1 MPEYSQACVIGQETL
16 PIGCY
21 AVRPL
26 ALYSYSMIDNALL
39 RRLPTSRSCSGEELL
54 DRFLDYVSERKLDL
68 YAAQEEA
75 ILELFE
81 DRNVI
86 LNTPTG
92 SGKSLVATALHFK
105 SMAQGHRS
113 VYTCPIKALVNE
125 KFLALCRDFGP
136 ENVGIATG
144 DATVNRNAPILCCT
158 AEILANVAL
167 AEGADAPFRD
177 VIMDEFHYYS
187 DNSRG
192 VAWQVPLLTM
202 SKSRFLLMSAT
213 LGATALF
220 ERELTRLTGVV
231 TTVVASVTRPVPLN
245 FRYEEKSV
253 LEATVME
260 LVESKQAPVYV
271 VHFTQ
276 NAAAQTTQNLLSQNY
291 CNAEEKAAINEA
303 LYGVKFNSPYG
314 KDFKK
319 FLRHGIGLHHAGLLP
334 KYRVLVEQLAQRGL
348 LKIICGTDTLGVGV
362 NVPIRTVLLTQLSKY
377 SGSKTANLTARDFH
391 QITGRAGRKGFDNI
405 GFVVGMAPE
414 HVLENARLEA
424 KAAGDPKKFK
434 KLVKRKPP
442 EKFVMWTGDTFTKL
456 QTAPPEPLVSRFQVT
471 HSMLLQVLSRKG
483 DGCRAMQNLISDSHE
498 TAPQK
503 KAHRKRAWQLF
514 RSLLERK
521 IIEILPPSERGEGSK
536 LRLNIDLQ
544 EDFSLNHALS
554 LYLIDT
560 LALLDMASPT
570 YPLDMLTLIESIL
583 ENPDII
589 LRRQLDALKTEKM
602 AEMKQQGIEY
612 DERIAKLDELEYP
625 KPQRE
630 FVYGTFATFVLQ
642 HPWVGQENIRPKS
655 IVREMVE
662 NYVDFT
668 GYIKLYDLERS
679 EGVLLRHIASV
690 HKVLAQTVPPVF
702 KNEDVY
708 EIEDWLAGLLRGT
721 DSSLLDEWERLKN
734 PDWIP
739 ADEELS
745 TPKALEVIDITK
757 NKREFTALIR
767 AEIFHFIRLLA
778 AGRYDAAA
786 AIVPPWTEAELVQI
800 TEEYY
805 LEHERITLDPEARNH
820 KHTYITQDDDT
831 GVWTIAQMLV
841 DPEGLNDW
849 QATFSVDKALAREE
863 GKPTLHL
870 ISLASVV

>member
-1 MPEYSQACVIGQETL
+1 
-16 PIGCY
+16 
-21 AVRPL
+21 
-26 ALYSYSMIDNALL
+26 
-39 RRLPTSRSCSGEELL
+39 
-54 DRFLDYVSERKLDL
+54 
-68 YAAQEEA
+68 
-75 ILELFE
+75 
-81 DRNVI
+81 
-86 LNTPTG
+86 
-92 SGKSLVATALHFK
+92 
-105 SMAQGHRS
+105 
-113 VYTCPIKALVNE
+113 
-125 KFLALCRDFGP
+125 
-136 ENVGIATG
+136 
-144 DATVNRNAPILCCT
+144 
-158 AEILANVAL
+158 
-167 AEGADAPFRD
+167 
-177 VIMDEFHYYS
+177 
-187 DNSRG
+187 
-192 VAWQVPLLTM
+192 
-202 SKSRFLLMSAT
+202 
-213 LGATALF
+213 
-220 ERELTRLTGVV
+220 
-231 TTVVASVTRPVPLN
+231 
-245 FRYEEKSV
+245 
-253 LEATVME
+253 
-260 LVESKQAPVYV
+260 
-271 VHFTQ
+271 
-276 NAAAQTTQNLLSQNY
+276 
-291 CNAEEKAAINEA
+291 
-303 LYGVKFNSPYG
+303 
-314 KDFKK
+314 
-319 FLRHGIGLHHAGLLP
+319 
-334 KYRVLVEQLAQRGL
+334 
-348 LKIICGTDTLGVGV
+348 
-362 NVPIRTVLLTQLSKY
+362 
-377 SGSKTANLTARDFH
+377 
-391 QITGRAGRKGFDNI
+391 
-405 GFVVGMAPE
+405 
-414 HVLENARLEA
+414 
-424 KAAGDPKKFK
+424 
-434 KLVKRKPP
+434 
-442 EKFVMWTGDTFTKL
+442 
-456 QTAPPEPLVSRFQVT
+456 
-471 HSMLLQVLSRKG
+471 
-483 DGCRAMQNLISDSHE
+483 
-498 TAPQK
+498 
-503 KAHRKRAWQLF
+503 
-514 RSLLERK
+514 
-521 IIEILPPSERGEGSK
+521 
-536 LRLNIDLQ
+536 
-544 EDFSLNHALS
+544 
-554 LYLIDT
+554 
-560 LALLDMASPT
+560 
-570 YPLDMLTLIESIL
+570 MLTLIESIL

-778 AGRYDAAA
+778 TGRYDAAA

>member
-1 MPEYSQACVIGQETL
+1 MT
-16 PIGCY
+16 
-21 AVRPL
+21 
-26 ALYSYSMIDNALL
+26 DNALL
-39 RRLPTSRSCSGEELL
+39 RRLPASHDCSGGELL
-54 DRFLDYVSERKLDL
+54 DRFLDYAAERQLEL
-68 YAAQEEA
+68 YPAQEEA
-75 ILELFE
+75 ILELFD

-105 SMAQGHRS
+105 ALAQGRRS

-144 DATVNRNAPILCCT
+144 DATVNRDAPILCCT

-202 SKSRFLLMSAT
+202 SNARFLLMSAT
-213 LGATALF
+213 LGSTELF
-220 ERELTRLTGVV
+220 ERELTRLTGEV
-231 TTVVASVTRPVPLN
+231 TTVVASVTRPVPLQ
-245 FRYEEKSV
+245 FRYEDKAF
-253 LEATVME
+253 LEATVAA
-260 LVESKQAPVYV
+260 LVEARQTPVYV

-276 NAAAQTTQNLLSQNY
+276 NDAAQTTQNLMSQNY
-291 CNAEEKAAINEA
+291 CNADEKAALAEA
-303 LYGVKFNSPYG
+303 LIGAKFNSPYG
-314 KDFKK
+314 KDLKR
-319 FLRHGIGLHHAGLLP
+319 FLRHGVGLHHAGLLP
-334 KYRVLVEQLAQRGL
+334 KYRMLVERLAQQGL

-362 NVPIRTVLLTQLSKY
+362 NVPIRTVVLTKLSKY
-377 SGSKTANLTARDFH
+377 GGAKVATLSARDFH
-391 QITGRAGRKGFDNI
+391 QISGRAGRKGFDDI
-405 GFVVGMAPE
+405 GYIVAMAPE

-424 KAAGDPKKFK
+424 RAAGDPKKAK
-434 KLVKRKPP
+434 KIVKRKPP
-442 EKFVMWTGDTFTKL
+442 DGFVSWTSDTFAKL
-456 QTAPPEPLVSRFQVT
+456 QTAAPEPLVSRFEVT
-471 HSMLLQVLSRKG
+471 HAMLLQVLSRKG
-483 DGCRAMQNLISDSHE
+483 DGRRAMQRIIRDSHE
-498 TAPQK
+498 TPTRK
-503 KAHRKRAWQLF
+503 KAHHKRAWELF
-514 RSLLERK
+514 RSLLERS
-521 IIEILPPSERGEGSK
+521 IIEIVPKHERVNGSA

-560 LALLDMASPT
+560 LTLLEADSPT
-570 YPLDMLTLIESIL
+570 YPLDVLTLIESIL

-630 FVYGTFATFVLQ
+630 FIYGTFANFLLR

-662 NYVDFT
+662 NFVDFT
-668 GYIKLYDLERS
+668 SYIKLYDLERS

-690 HKVLAQTVPPVF
+690 HKVLAQTVPPAF
-702 KNEDVY
+702 KNADVQ
-708 EIEDWLAGLLRGT
+708 EMEDWLAGLLRGI
-721 DSSLLDEWERLKN
+721 DSSLLDEWERMKD
-734 PDWIP
+734 PDWKP
-739 ADEELS
+739 AEDEFA
-745 TPKALEVIDITK
+745 TQALEVIDITK
-757 NKREFTALIR
+757 NKREFIALIR
-767 AEIFHFIRLLA
+767 AEIFHFLRPLA
-778 AGRYDAAA
+778 AGMYDTAAA
-786 AIVPPWTEAELVQI
+786 LVPPWTGAELYGA
-800 TEEYY
+800 TEDYY
-805 LEHERITLDPEARNH
+805 AGHERITLDPEARNH
-820 KHTYITQDDDT
+820 KHTYITPDDET
-831 GVWTIAQMLV
+831 GVWTVQQVLV

-849 QATFSVDKALAREE
+849 QVTFTVDKALAREE
-863 GKPTLHL
+863 GKPTLTL
-870 ISLASVV
+870 VSLAPIA

>member
-1 MPEYSQACVIGQETL
+1 MT
-16 PIGCY
+16 
-21 AVRPL
+21 
-26 ALYSYSMIDNALL
+26 DNALL
-39 RRLPTSRSCSGEELL
+39 RRLPTSRLCTGGELL
-54 DRFLDYVSERKLDL
+54 GHFLDYVTERKLTL

-81 DRNVI
+81 DGNVI

-105 SMAQGHRS
+105 SMARGHRS

-136 ENVGIATG
+136 DNVGIATG
-144 DATVNRNAPILCCT
+144 DATVNRDAPILCCT

-167 AEGADAPFRD
+167 AEGADAPFHE

-187 DNSRG
+187 DHSRG

-220 ERELTRLTGVV
+220 ERELTRLTGVA
-231 TTVVASVTRPVPLN
+231 TTVVASVTRPVPLT
-245 FRYEEKSV
+245 FRYEEKAS
-253 LEATVME
+253 LETTVMA

-276 NAAAQTTQNLLSQNY
+276 NDAAQTTQNLMSQNY
-291 CNAEEKAAINEA
+291 CSAEEKAALAEA
-303 LYGVKFNSPYG
+303 LIGVKFNSPYG

-319 FLRHGIGLHHAGLLP
+319 FLRHGVGLHHAGLLP
-334 KYRVLVEQLAQRGL
+334 KYRVLVEQLAQKGL

-377 SGSKTANLTARDFH
+377 SGAKTANLTARDFH
-391 QITGRAGRKGFDNI
+391 QITGRAGRKGFDDI
-405 GFVVGMAPE
+405 GYVVGMAPE
-414 HVLENARLEA
+414 HVIENAKLEA
-424 KAAGDPKKFK
+424 KAAGDPKKMK

-442 EKFVMWTGDTFTKL
+442 EKFVMWSGDTFAKL
-456 QTAPPEPLVSRFQVT
+456 QTAAPEPLVSRFQVT
-471 HSMLLQVLSRKG
+471 HGMLLQVLSRTG
-483 DGCRAMQNLISDSHE
+483 DGCRAMQQLISDSHE

-503 KAHRKRAWQLF
+503 KAHRKRAWLLF

-521 IIEILPPSERGEGSK
+521 IIEIIPKSERANSGK

-554 LYLIDT
+554 LYLLDT

-612 DERIAKLDELEYP
+612 EERIAKLDELEYP

-630 FVYGTFATFVLQ
+630 FVYNTFNAFVVM
-642 HPWVGQENIRPKS
+642 HPWVEQENIRPKS

-662 NYVDFT
+662 NYVDFA

-690 HKVLAQTVPPVF
+690 HKVLAQTVPPAF
-702 KNEDVY
+702 KNEDVQ

-734 PDWIP
+734 PAWQAAENDV
-739 ADEELS
+739 
-745 TPKALEVIDITK
+745 TKAPEVIDITR

-767 AEIFHFIRLLA
+767 TDIFHFLRALA
-778 AGRYDAAA
+778 AGKYDAAA
-786 AIVPPWTEAELVQI
+786 ALVSPWAVEELMHAAEG
-800 TEEYY
+800 YY
-805 LEHERITLDPEARNH
+805 QEHERITLDPEARNH
-820 KHTYITQDDDT
+820 KHTYITQDDET
-831 GVWTIAQMLV
+831 GLWTVAQVLV

-849 QATFSVDKALAREE
+849 QATFTVDKALAREE
-863 GKPTLHL
+863 GKPTLKL
-870 ISLASVV
+870 VGLAAIA